1 MISDFVVTDPMFG
14 AKSSEPGFDNRL
26 LFQAAIDAAYESG
39 GR

>member
-14 AKSSEPGFDNRL
+14 AKANLVLIIEL

-39 GR
+39 E